1 MYEADMVSSTGKL
14 TSFVKEIHHV
24 IVKEIHHVK
33 CMGESFP
40 FFDGLLFFSQG
51 SGSIFFL
58 QKLTFANVLKATF
71 CQGSFISSEKKPKKS
86 GVKVPKII
94 VIRLFVFN
102 DMQHFHKNGRR
113 EVTQI
118 VCDMP

>member
-40 FFDGLLFFSQG
+40 FFDGFLFF
-51 SGSIFFL
+51 
-58 QKLTFANVLKATF
+58 
-71 CQGSFISSEKKPKKS
+71 
-86 GVKVPKII
+86 
-94 VIRLFVFN
+94 
-102 DMQHFHKNGRR
+102 
-113 EVTQI
+113 
-118 VCDMP
+118 